1 MGASA
6 AAQGVPIVL
15 AGFCR
20 KFATT
25 LSCFAVF
32 MQHNTMVCG
41 MGWCSTCSQRQ
52 TLQREPN
59 RQETLYAGSIPETR
73 LSCDV
78 PTLDFWLLQLLR
90 PLPVPP
96 PQPVQLLLLLLFLLL
111 LRRQVLVCTSTTT
124 TTTTTTIIS
133 TTTST
138 AAAPATTIT
147 TTTTPSAA
155 ITAFATRTQLLFF
168 ISTTVAVT
176 SSAGSL
182 KVLLCTS
189 SRASRSSQEWHV

>member
-111 LRRQVLVCTSTTT
+111 RRQVLVCTSTTT